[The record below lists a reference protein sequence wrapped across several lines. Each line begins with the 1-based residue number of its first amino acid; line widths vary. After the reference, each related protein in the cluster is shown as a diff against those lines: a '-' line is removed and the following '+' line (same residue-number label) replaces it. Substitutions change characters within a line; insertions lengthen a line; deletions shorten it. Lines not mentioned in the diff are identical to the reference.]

1 MRKLVLLLMVVFS
14 IFILSNKDTYAL
26 DKEKHECIKCHTL
39 NAEEAKTV
47 LKELIPDIKI
57 ISVKDGPV
65 TGMWEVGF
73 ESGGRKSLAY
83 LDYPLKH
90 VIAGGNVIVIKTKVN
105 LTRESLKEINRVDL
119 SLIPYENALVL
130 GSKDAKNR
138 VVVFDDP
145 D

>member
-1 MRKLVLLLMVVFS
+1 MRKLILFLLVVFS
-14 IFILSNKDTYAL
+14 IFILSNKNTDAL
-26 DKEKHECIKCHTL
+26 DNKKHECIKCHTL
-39 NAEEAKTV
+39 DAEKAKTA

-73 ESGGRKSLAY
+73 ESGGRKSLLY

-90 VIAGGNVIVIKTKVN
+90 VIAGGNVILVKTKVN
-105 LTRESLKEINRVDL
+105 LTRKSLQEINKVDL

-130 GSKDAKNR
+130 GSKDAKLR